1 MHSRIVFACKSWLAA
16 WLLLMATLA
25 PGSVAAAN
33 APRASATSV
42 SGPDARLNDRPLEA
56 GSTLYPGDVM
66 RLGAGSSAAFEF
78 GGNLILAAPQTDL
91 VLEPSGIR
99 LRAGRIQVR
108 AKNPEGFEISGAL
121 FRTRFSTSGETPASA
136 EIRVGA
142 SEARIAAVAGLA
154 EVTPSGGSAEYKVH
168 PGEVAVLNPAG
179 AQSSAGPSAGQVSRL
194 LPEVEIV
201 RASGQQRAAVASP
214 VYWNDVISSGSAGRA
229 RVTLNDG
236 SMINLGSNSSLR
248 ITQHD
253 AAAQQTALELA
264 IGRMRARVVK
274 LTTPGGKFE
283 VRTSVGVA
291 GLVGTDFYLYA
302 TPDYTDLIVFEDAVK
317 FTTLSGQSIVATA
330 GMYLRIMKD
339 GTFIGPRPATQQEIQ
354 DAIASTDVP
363 EPRAPTFSPVA
374 TAAPPAGPILVKV
387 LAGAAVVTI
396 TGIEIHRALES
407 PTSPAGNN

>member
-1 MHSRIVFACKSWLAA
+1 MHSRTVSTFKSSFAA
-16 WLLLMATLA
+16 WLLLMASLA
-25 PGSVAAAN
+25 PATVAAAN

-154 EVTPSGGSAEYKVH
+154 EVTPAGGSAEYKVH
-168 PGEVAVLNPAG
+168 PGEVAVLSPAG
-179 AQSSAGPSAGQVSRL
+179 AQGSAGPSAGQVSRL
-194 LPEVEIV
+194 LPNVEIA
-201 RASGQQRAAVASP
+201 RAGGQQRAAVASP
-214 VYWNDVISSGSAGRA
+214 IYWNDVLTSGSAGRA

-236 SMINLGSNSSLR
+236 SLVNLGSNSSLR
-248 ITQHD
+248 VTQHD
-253 AAAQQTALELA
+253 AAAQQTALDLTV
-264 IGRMRARVVK
+264 GRMRARVVK

-283 VRTSVGVA
+283 VRTPVGVA
-291 GLVGTDFYLYA
+291 GLVGTDFYLDV

-317 FTTLSGQSIVATA
+317 FTNLSGQSVVVTS
-330 GMYLRIMKD
+330 GMLLRIMKD
-339 GTFIGPRPATQQEIQ
+339 GTFLGPRPATQQEIQ

-363 EPRAPTFSPVA
+363 EPQTPTFAPAATATTPGGPITVAVIAGGAVVGVA
-374 TAAPPAGPILVKV
+374 TVLV
-387 LAGAAVVTI
+387 L
-396 TGIEIHRALES
+396 RALES
-407 PTSPAGNN
+407 PTSPN